1 MYDTISEEKIRQNW
15 NEYKDKVTEE
25 KYESLWNDWYKKFG
39 IDKNDAYAEALKL
52 FITDTKFQNK
62 TISTVKIEK
71 VDERT
76 LKLKG
81 TDSNLR
87 KMLHKL
93 CDKIG
98 LHHMSKT
105 VQETKRRQERY
116 LYIYKP
122 KVWLWEYSEK
132 NPYSESSDYYT
143 AKEKM
148 KNEKLSRM
156 YCCECSVSGLEAT
169 LCSSVYMRGLY
180 CEDCLDCISDGDNGV
195 LNDHKFE
202 PV

>member
-39 IDKNDAYAEALKL
+39 INKNDEYTEALKL
-52 FITDTKFQNK
+52 FITDIKFKNK
-62 TISTVKIEK
+62 IISTVTIEK

-76 LKLKG
+76 LILKG

-87 KMLHKL
+87 KMLHRL

-98 LHHMSKT
+98 LHHMSQT
-105 VQETKRRQERY
+105 VQETKKRQERY

-122 KVWLWEYSEK
+122 KVWLWEYS
-132 NPYSESSDYYT
+132 
-143 AKEKM
+143 
-148 KNEKLSRM
+148 
-156 YCCECSVSGLEAT
+156 
-169 LCSSVYMRGLY
+169 
-180 CEDCLDCISDGDNGV
+180 
-195 LNDHKFE
+195 
-202 PV
+202 